1 MDIGEPFLVEAK
13 MSKATENN
21 DRSLILHIGQTKT
34 ATTSL
39 QHFLTE
45 NRTVLRES
53 NIDFADAPASHISHR
68 YLFHLIN
75 AEVSERKAQ
84 RHHHCDRLSTFLID
98 PHLVQWDHENPE
110 ALIKYFWN
118 FFYESLQS
126 THKIVLIS
134 EELLWHIG
142 EFETHQRI
150 KALTCLRDKLQPILE
165 NRKLIITAVLRHHS
179 EWLESWHNQ
188 MVKDQANQQPLAVF
202 LNKQESSDSLRFRQ
216 ILNDWTIVFPNA
228 TIKVID
234 FRGGI
239 VSPYPLGIM
248 FFRSFGFLD
257 QLNKGTLQNLIHPK
271 SLQESI
277 HPLLHAYLIRRKPL
291 ISEISS
297 YKKAIRKAN
306 MMTKLILE
314 EINLDKPYTLL
325 SPEIQ
330 DRCIKLYDSDQLDT
344 YAINHLQENISQ
356 KKQVPKKLPKKLVE
370 ALGFIFNP

>member
-1 MDIGEPFLVEAK
+1 MAIGEPYLVEVK
-13 MSKATENN
+13 MNKATDNH
-21 DRSLILHIGQTKT
+21 DRALILHIGQTKT

-53 NIDFADAPASHISHR
+53 DIDFADAPACHMSHR

-75 AEVSERKAQ
+75 AEVGQLKAQ
-84 RHHHCDRLSTFLID
+84 RHHHCDRLSKFLID
-98 PHLVQWDHENPE
+98 PNLVQWDHDNPE

-118 FFYESLQS
+118 FFYKSLQS
-126 THKIVLIS
+126 TCNLVLIS

-150 KALTCLRDKLQPILE
+150 KALTYLRDKLKPILE
-165 NRKLIITAVLRHHS
+165 DRKLIITAVLRHHS

-188 MVKDQANQQPLAVF
+188 MVKDQGNQQPLAIF
-202 LNKQESSDSLRFRQ
+202 LNKQESSDALRFRQ
-216 ILNDWTIVFPNA
+216 ILNDWTKVFPNA

-234 FRGGI
+234 FKGGI

-257 QLNKGTLQNLIHPK
+257 QITKSTLQNLIHPK

-277 HPLLHAYLIRRKPL
+277 HPFLHAYLIRRKPP
-291 ISEISS
+291 IGEMTS
-297 YKKAIRKAN
+297 YKKTIRKAN
-306 MMTKLILE
+306 AMTKLILE
-314 EINLDKPYTLL
+314 EIDLTKSYTLL
-325 SPEIQ
+325 TPEIQ
-330 DRCIKLYDSDQLDT
+330 DRCLKLYDNDALESFGLSQLHNSGSDKIL
-344 YAINHLQENISQ
+344 
-356 KKQVPKKLPKKLVE
+356 VPKKLPKRILELLNPLFKL
-370 ALGFIFNP
+370 